1 LDFLW
6 VRNQK
11 QVNQPRI
18 NATPPNR
25 LSAGFN
31 DGAVGEGENEEDEED
46 EEDEAALESFGGGA
60 I

>member
-1 LDFLW
+1 M
-6 VRNQK
+6 RNQK

-31 DGAVGEGENEEDEED
+31 DGAVGEGGDKEDEED
-46 EEDEAALESFGGGA
+46 EDEAALESFGGGA